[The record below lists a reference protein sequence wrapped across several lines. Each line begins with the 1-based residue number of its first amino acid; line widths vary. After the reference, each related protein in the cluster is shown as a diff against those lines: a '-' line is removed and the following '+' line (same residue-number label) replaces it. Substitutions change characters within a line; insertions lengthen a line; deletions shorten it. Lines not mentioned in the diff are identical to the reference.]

1 MAAEHGQ
8 TKRDGLNMTSR
19 RGFSPDTLSHHGW
32 LHRAQALTGMAL
44 LLATTL
50 PCALLSGHARAQD
63 LPSTVGT
70 PSNPAVVSPQP
81 GATARLNGF
90 RSARFGMDENG
101 VRQAINSDFG
111 LEDSAIHASQNAEQR
126 TPVLTIVVQH
136 LASGKYDGR
145 AAVHYVFG
153 YRSHLLSAVHITW
166 ETSDDPANTPSTLL
180 ETGSLLQAY
189 FERLSFPPG
198 RTATN
203 AIMADGSVIL
213 FRGMDPQGHTV
224 ALFITG
230 QVGRP
235 EGSQVERMSPSAL
248 VLAYTES
255 PERPDIY
262 HPDTP

>member
-1 MAAEHGQ
+1 
-8 TKRDGLNMTSR
+8 MTSR
-19 RGFSPDTLSHHGW
+19 RGFTPD
-32 LHRAQALTGMAL
+32 LHTCRDWRQRIRHAVSMGLLAAVLPFAPLTGAVW
-44 LLATTL
+44 AE
-50 PCALLSGHARAQD
+50 D
-63 LPSTVGT
+63 LFTAVGT

-90 RSARFGMDENG
+90 RSARFGMDEDG
-101 VRQAINSDFG
+101 VRQAISTDFG
-111 LEDSAIHASQNAEQR
+111 LEGHAVHVSENPEQR

-136 LASGKYDGR
+136 LASGKSDGR

-166 ETSDDPANTPSTLL
+166 ETAQDPANTPSTLL

-203 AIMADGSVIL
+203 AVMTDGSVIL

-224 ALFITG
+224 ALLITG

-235 EGSQVERMSPSAL
+235 DGAQVERMTPSAL
-248 VLAYTES
+248 ILAYTEN
-255 PERPDIY
+255 PERPDIFR
-262 HPDTP
+262 P